1 MIFRVFDSLTNI
13 WSLAPCFFSAETD
26 VTAVFVL
33 IWYHV
38 PVLQKTAARGPKGAK
53 LQISVREPNT
63 LNIIIYNGFWL
74 ATITFNRL

>member
-13 WSLAPCFFSAETD
+13 WSLAPCYFSAD
-26 VTAVFVL
+26 VTDVFVL

-63 LNIIIYNGFWL
+63 LNIIIYDRFL
-74 ATITFNRL
+74 MATITFKRL